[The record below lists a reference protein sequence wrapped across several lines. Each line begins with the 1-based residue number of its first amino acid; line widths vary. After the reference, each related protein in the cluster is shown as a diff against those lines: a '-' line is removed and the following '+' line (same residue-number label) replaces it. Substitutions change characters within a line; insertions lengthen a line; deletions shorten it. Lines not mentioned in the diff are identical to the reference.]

1 MKKLII
7 SITVIFIFSLTL
19 AGAAFAKE
27 QVNCP
32 VMGGKINKEI
42 YADHDGKR
50 VYFCCAMC
58 IDTFKKDSAKYFKK
72 LENEGVSLAKAARK
86 RNKRMVMRDI
96 IKING

>member
-1 MKKLII
+1 MKKFII

-19 AGAAFAKE
+19 AGSAFAKE

-32 VMGGKINKEI
+32 VMGGKINKEL

-58 IDTFKKDSAKYFKK
+58 SDSFKKDPQKYIKK
-72 LENEGVSLAKAARK
+72 LEDDGVSLLKVPSEVKSKAGHEGH
-86 RNKRMVMRDI
+86 NHD
-96 IKING
+96 

>member
-27 QVNCP
+27 QTICP
-32 VMGGKINKEI
+32 LMGGKINKEI

-50 VYFCCAMC
+50 VYFCCTMC
-58 IDTFKKDSAKYFKK
+58 IDTFKKDPAKYIEKLKK
-72 LENEGVSLAKAARK
+72 DGIDPAAVPAALKAKTGHEGH
-86 RNKRMVMRDI
+86 NHD
-96 IKING
+96 

>member
-1 MKKLII
+1 MKKFII

-19 AGAAFAKE
+19 AGAAFAKD

-58 IDTFKKDSAKYFKK
+58 IDTFKKDPEKILKK
-72 LENEGVSLAKAARK
+72 MEADGVSPLKVPSEVKGKAGHEGH
-86 RNKRMVMRDI
+86 NHE
-96 IKING
+96 

>member
-1 MKKLII
+1 MKKFII

-19 AGAAFAKE
+19 TGAAFAKE

-58 IDTFKKDSAKYFKK
+58 PEPFKKDPAKYIEKMKK
-72 LENEGVSLAKAARK
+72 DGIDPAAVPSAPKPEAGHEGH
-86 RNKRMVMRDI
+86 NHD
-96 IKING
+96 